1 MIKKAVEAHVF
12 YKHAPK
18 EVAALSAAVI
28 PLWDHVK
35 AVSGG
40 FDRARMKG
48 IMAGDYFRVK
58 EADRMRCLL
67 LRATR
72 HARAHLSEYFP
83 AMRESIMAD
92 ATRLEE
98 AVERYWTEFRHL
110 IDEVAPRR

>member
-1 MIKKAVEAHVF
+1 MLKKRVDAHVY
-12 YKHAPK
+12 YKHAAK
-18 EVAALSAAVI
+18 EVEALSDAVI

-35 AVSGG
+35 AVSGSW
-40 FDRARMKG
+40 DRAKMKG
-48 IMAGDYFRVK
+48 IMTGDYFRVR

-83 AMRESIMAD
+83 TMREVIMAD

-98 AVERYWTEFRHL
+98 AVDNYWNDFRHR

>member
-1 MIKKAVEAHVF
+1 MITKAVDALVY

-18 EVAALSAAVI
+18 EVAALNAAVI
-28 PLWDHVK
+28 PMWDHVK

-40 FDRARMKG
+40 FDRGRMKG
-48 IMAGDYFRVK
+48 IMTGDYFRIK

-83 AMRESIMAD
+83 AMREEIMAD

-98 AVERYWTEFRHL
+98 AVDKYWHELSHL
-110 IDEVAPRR
+110 INEVAPRR